1 MPLIRGELRRAVRA
15 LAFAKGGAARVPL
28 KRATGS
34 AARAT
39 GAIERFI
46 ERTLA
51 PRLEELSGEVRGL
64 RGELG
69 QIDKRHTESITS
81 LRNETVARI
90 EALEARLNSRIETLE
105 ARLNGRIDTMSERAL
120 AFERH
125 VEERFVALDL
135 RLDERLAAMDRRLDE
150 RLATMDRRLDDKLSG
165 LDEEI
170 ASTNKRFDQ
179 ALEIRERLAALEAK
193 VEAQRRNGA

>member
-1 MPLIRGELRRAVRA
+1 M
-15 LAFAKGGAARVPL
+15 PL
-28 KRATGS
+28 KRATDS

-69 QIDKRHTESITS
+69 QIDKRLTESITS

-90 EALEARLNSRIETLE
+90 EALEARFNGRIDTLE
-105 ARLNGRIDTMSERAL
+105 AGLSGRIDTMSERAS

-125 VEERFVALDL
+125 VE
-135 RLDERLAAMDRRLDE
+135 ERLAAMDRRLDE
-150 RLATMDRRLDDKLSG
+150 RLAAMDHRLDDKLSG
-165 LDEEI
+165 LDEKI

-179 ALEIRERLAALEAK
+179 ALDIRERLAALEAK
-193 VEAQRRNGA
+193 VEAQKRNGA